1 MMSIMHFAYA
11 SLIYLPG
18 PLFNEFRL
26 FSKKTFVFVAIIS
39 ILQCANV
46 SYGVTV
52 DRVLATVGDEAITF
66 ADYRQFVKG
75 IGENEN
81 AEEIDGKLLK
91 RLIEEKIILK
101 EAKRKG
107 IEIDDAEIDRSIEE
121 FKSLNGLSQEDL
133 ENFLREEAIS
143 ISDYKKLLKERIL
156 LSRLINLEVDSKII
170 VKEKEVA
177 DFYYENKRDF
187 LITPETVRIQA
198 IFLSLGKDATVTE
211 ITDLK
216 RRALKIASRLKD
228 GENFDILVD
237 EYSDEP
243 LKSQGGMLGTFVR
256 GALVPPLDEKVFTL
270 KEGEVS
276 EPLWGGEG
284 VYILK
289 LTEKIPEKFRALEEV
304 KGELYND
311 IYEQKREQLFNQW
324 VKTLWEKATVIIK

>member
-11 SLIYLPG
+11 SLISLPG

-26 FSKKTFVFVAIIS
+26 FPKKTFVFVAIIS

-107 IEIDDAEIDRSIEE
+107 IGIDDAEIDRSIEE

-143 ISDYKKLLKERIL
+143 ISDYKKLLKDRIS
-156 LSRLINLEVDSKII
+156 LSQLINLEVDSKII

-177 DFYYENKRDF
+177 DFYHGNKKDF

-198 IFLSLGKDATVTE
+198 IFLRLEEDATVTE

-228 GENFDILVD
+228 GENFDRLVD
-237 EYSDEP
+237 EYSHEP
-243 LKSQGGMLGTFVR
+243 LKSHGGMLGTFVR

-304 KGELYND
+304 KGKLYND
-311 IYEQKREQLFNQW
+311 MYEQKREQLFNQW